1 MNQDMQT
8 ITIEILNKTFQ
19 ARCEPDKALDLQ
31 KAAKSLDAKLRE
43 IQENGKAMNEER
55 MIIMA
60 AIQVIYD
67 LMMQHNQKDIY
78 IDSLS
83 SRVRELQNKIT
94 TATAQ
99 PATAGDH

>member
-8 ITIEILNKTFQ
+8 ITIEILNKTLQ
-19 ARCEPDKALDLQ
+19 ARCAPDKAQDLQ
-31 KAAKSLDAKLRE
+31 KAAKQLDAKLRE
-43 IQENGKAMNEER
+43 INDNGKAMNEER

-94 TATAQ
+94 AATAQ
-99 PATAGDH
+99 PTTVGDH

>member
-8 ITIEILNKTFQ
+8 INIEILNKPLQ
-19 ARCEPDKALDLQ
+19 ARCLPDKAQDLQ
-31 KAAKSLDAKLRE
+31 KAAKLLDAKLHE
-43 IQENGKAMNEER
+43 IHDNGKAMNEER

-83 SRVRELQNKIT
+83 SRVRELQNKI
-94 TATAQ
+94 ATSIPQ
-99 PATAGDH
+99 PEIQV